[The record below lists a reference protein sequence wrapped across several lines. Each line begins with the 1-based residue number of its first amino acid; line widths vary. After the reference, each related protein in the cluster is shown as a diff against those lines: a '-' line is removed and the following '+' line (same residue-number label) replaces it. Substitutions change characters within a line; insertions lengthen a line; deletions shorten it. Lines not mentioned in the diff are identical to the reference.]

1 MSKVHWLALSTL
13 QGVGS
18 VTVRKLI
25 ERFGSVEA
33 IFDAPDADLLCVP
46 RITAE
51 VVARLRAISLNDLEV
66 ELTSLVDE
74 GLQVITWDDAIY
86 PVNLK
91 QVQNA
96 PPLLFMRGEL
106 QERDAQ
112 AVAIVGT
119 RQPTSQADRLAE
131 MLAREL
137 AARGLTIVSGL
148 AVGIDTAAH
157 RGALQAKNGRTLAVL
172 GSGLRAI
179 HPHQN
184 ISLAEEIVQH
194 GALFSELAP
203 DTRVRGA
210 NLMARDRIVSGL
222 SLAVIVV
229 EAKEKSGSLD
239 TANRALRQRR
249 LLFAVPGSPGTD
261 ALLAS
266 GAKAL
271 QPQAIDF
278 DGLSQCISQRAL
290 GKNQAQQLSLW

>member
-13 QGVGS
+13 EGVGS
-18 VTVRKLI
+18 GTVRKLI

-51 VVARLRAISLNDLEV
+51 VVACLRAISLNDLEV
-66 ELTSLVDE
+66 ELTSLVEE

-86 PVNLK
+86 PMNLK
-91 QVQNA
+91 QVRNA
-96 PPLLFMRGEL
+96 PPLLFMCGEL
-106 QERDAQ
+106 QEHDAQ

-172 GSGLRAI
+172 GSGLRDI

-203 DTRVRGA
+203 NTRVRGA

-239 TANRALRQRR
+239 TANRALRQER

-278 DGLSQCISQRAL
+278 DGLSQCISQRAV

>member
-46 RITAE
+46 RITAD
-51 VVARLRAISLNDLEV
+51 VVARLRAVSLNDLEV
-66 ELTSLVDE
+66 ELTSLADE

-91 QVQNA
+91 QVQDA

-119 RQPTSQADRLAE
+119 RQPTSQADWLAE

-203 DTRVRGA
+203 NTRVRGA

-239 TANRALRQRR
+239 TANKALRQER

-266 GAKAL
+266 GAKTL

-278 DGLSQCISQRAL
+278 DGLGQCISQRAL
-290 GKNQAQQLSLW
+290 GNNQTQQLSLW

>member
-96 PPLLFMRGEL
+96 PPLLFMRGGL

-119 RQPTSQADRLAE
+119 RQPTSQADWLAE

-184 ISLAEEIVQH
+184 ISLAEKIVQH

-203 DTRVRGA
+203 NTRVRGA

-229 EAKEKSGSLD
+229 EAREKSGSLD
-239 TANRALRQRR
+239 TANKARRQER

-278 DGLSQCISQRAL
+278 DGLSRCISQRAL
-290 GKNQAQQLSLW
+290 GNNQTQQLSLW

>member
-1 MSKVHWLALSTL
+1 MKVHWLALSTL

-18 VTVRKLI
+18 VTIRKLI

-46 RITAE
+46 QITAD
-51 VVARLRAISLNDLEV
+51 VVARLRAISLSNLEA
-66 ELTSLVDE
+66 ELTSLADE
-74 GLQVITWDDAIY
+74 GLQVITWDDANY
-86 PVNLK
+86 PANLK

-96 PPLLFMRGEL
+96 PPLLFIRGEL

-119 RQPTSQADRLAE
+119 RQPTPQAARLAE
-131 MLAREL
+131 MLGREL

-157 RGALQAKNGRTLAVL
+157 RGALRAKNGRTLAVL
-172 GSGLRAI
+172 GSGLWAI
-179 HPHQN
+179 HPPQN

-203 DTRVRGA
+203 NTRVRGA
-210 NLMARDRIVSGL
+210 NLMARDRIISGL

-239 TANRALRQRR
+239 TASKARHQGR
-249 LLFAVPGSPGTD
+249 LLFAVPDSPGTD

-278 DGLSQCISQRAL
+278 DRLSQLINEYAPGNDQT
-290 GKNQAQQLSLW
+290 QQLSFW

>member
-203 DTRVRGA
+203 NTRVRGA
-210 NLMARDRIVSGL
+210 NLMARDRIISGL

-239 TANRALRQRR
+239 TANKARHQER

-290 GKNQAQQLSLW
+290 GNNQTQQLSLW

>member
-66 ELTSLVDE
+66 ELTSLADE

-91 QVQNA
+91 QVQDA

-203 DTRVRGA
+203 NTRVRGA
-210 NLMARDRIVSGL
+210 NLMARDRIISGL

-229 EAKEKSGSLD
+229 
-239 TANRALRQRR
+239 QM
-249 LLFAVPGSPGTD
+249 P
-261 ALLAS
+261 
-266 GAKAL
+266 
-271 QPQAIDF
+271 
-278 DGLSQCISQRAL
+278 C
-290 GKNQAQQLSLW
+290 

>member
-157 RGALQAKNGRTLAVL
+157 RGALQAKDGRTLAVL

-203 DTRVRGA
+203 NTRVRGA
-210 NLMARDRIVSGL
+210 NLMARDRIISGL

-239 TANRALRQRR
+239 TANRALRQER

-278 DGLSQCISQRAL
+278 DGLSQCISQRAV

>member
-13 QGVGS
+13 EGVGS

-33 IFDAPDADLLCVP
+33 IFDASDADLLCVP

-203 DTRVRGA
+203 NTRVRGA
-210 NLMARDRIVSGL
+210 NLMARDRIISGL

-239 TANRALRQRR
+239 TANRALRQER

-278 DGLSQCISQRAL
+278 DGLSQCISQRAV

>member
-203 DTRVRGA
+203 NTRVRGA

-229 EAKEKSGSLD
+229 EAREKSGSQD
-239 TANRALRQRR
+239 TANRALRQER

-271 QPQAIDF
+271 RPQAIDF

-290 GKNQAQQLSLW
+290 GNNQTQQLSLW

>member
-203 DTRVRGA
+203 NTRVRGA

-239 TANRALRQRR
+239 TANRALRQER

-278 DGLSQCISQRAL
+278 DGLSQSISQRAL

>member
-203 DTRVRGA
+203 NTRVRGA

-239 TANRALRQRR
+239 TANRALRQER

>member
-203 DTRVRGA
+203 NTRVRGA

-239 TANRALRQRR
+239 TANRALRQER

-271 QPQAIDF
+271 RPQAIDF

-290 GKNQAQQLSLW
+290 GNNQTQQLSLW